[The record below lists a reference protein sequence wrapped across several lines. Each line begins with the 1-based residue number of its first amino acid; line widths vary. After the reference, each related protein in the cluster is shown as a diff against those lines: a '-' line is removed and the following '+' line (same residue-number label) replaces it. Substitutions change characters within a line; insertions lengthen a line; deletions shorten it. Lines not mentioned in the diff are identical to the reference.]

1 VSTVAVASH
10 GAPAV
15 DEDVDIRVANPVR
28 PIDESHANGYATSK
42 WAGEVLLREAHDLC
56 GLPVTVFRSDMIM
69 AHSRYTGQLNVPDSF
84 TRLVLSLIATGIA
97 PGSFYRGADTD
108 RRPRA
113 HYDGLPADFVAA
125 AVAALGAGGAD
136 YRTFNVIN
144 PHDDGISLDTVVD
157 WLADSGIAV
166 HRVENYQEWRAR
178 FEAALRA
185 LPEKQ
190 RQHSLLPLMRAWQEP
205 ATPMAGSAVPAERFR
220 EAVRAAGIGGGTDI
234 PHLSRPLIEK
244 YVTDLQGLGLI

>member
-1 VSTVAVASH
+1 
-10 GAPAV
+10 
-15 DEDVDIRVANPVR
+15 
-28 PIDESHANGYATSK
+28 
-42 WAGEVLLREAHDLC
+42 
-56 GLPVTVFRSDMIM
+56 
-69 AHSRYTGQLNVPDSF
+69 VPDSF
-84 TRLVLSLIATGIA
+84 TRLVLSLLATGIA
-97 PGSFYRGADTD
+97 PGSFYRGGDTH

-136 YRTFNVIN
+136 YRTFNVVN

-166 HRVENYQEWRAR
+166 RRVENYQEWCER

-190 RQHSLLPLMRAWQEP
+190 RQHSLLPLLRAWREP

-244 YVTDLQGLGLI
+244 YVTDLQDLGLI